1 MLDATIPYSPA
12 TDGRPLIR
20 EPVESD
26 LPLVSGLAGR
36 FRTAFLMTALAGLL
50 LSGCAAVK
58 TAVPSVTYVSPEAA
72 LGSLTLPVPPPALAA
87 TARIEILA
95 RSERYP
101 LKAALILKKPASLR
115 MESIPLLGPPD
126 FFLTVHDGQLRAY
139 LPQNGTFYVGPAT
152 TRTLSRFLPLA
163 LPPAEIV
170 SLMLGRA
177 PGEKPTPGM
186 VLQGGE
192 EEGLYRVDEIVLGA
206 KTQSLWIDP
215 DGGRLMKV
223 RTFAADGGILYT
235 AEFDEHI
242 RIGNAW
248 IPRRLVIAGQD
259 GSVRVSYT
267 DIATLDDDADV
278 FVLPIPEGI
287 SPTPLD

>member
-1 MLDATIPYSPA
+1 MLDATIPYGPA
-12 TDGRPLIR
+12 TDGRPPIR

-36 FRTAFLMTALAGLL
+36 FRAAFLMTALAGLL
-50 LSGCAAVK
+50 LSGCATVK

-72 LGSLTLPVPPPALAA
+72 LGALTLPVPSPALAA

-101 LKAALILKKPASLR
+101 LKAALILKEPASLR

-126 FFLTVHDGQLRAY
+126 FFLTVNDGQLRAY
-139 LPQNGTFYVGPAT
+139 LPPKGTFYVGPAP
-152 TRTLSRFLPLA
+152 SRPLT
-163 LPPAEIV
+163 LPPPCLA
-170 SLMLGRA
+170 SSRNRLPDLGHA
-177 PGEKPTPGM
+177 PGKSLRPDG
-186 VLQGGE
+186 LAGGE
-192 EEGLYRVDEIVLGA
+192 EEGLYPRGPDRPGH
-206 KTQSLWIDP
+206 KDP
-215 DGGRLMKV
+215 FPLDRSGRGRLMKV

-267 DIATLDDDADV
+267 DIAPLDDDADV